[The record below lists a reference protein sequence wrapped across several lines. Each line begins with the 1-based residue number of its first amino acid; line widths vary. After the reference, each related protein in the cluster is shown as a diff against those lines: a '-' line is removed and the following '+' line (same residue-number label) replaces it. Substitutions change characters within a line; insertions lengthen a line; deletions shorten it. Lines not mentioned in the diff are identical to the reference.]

1 MPTDCESMSVAS
13 GKGGRWP
20 PQAEELVAR
29 IRDAVRE
36 ASGSALA
43 GLYLFGSLVVGD
55 FDVDVSDIDLIAVL
69 TSDPSDDLVARL
81 GRMHDGLASENP
93 GWAGRLE
100 VRYDSAAALSL
111 LWEGIDRMGVM
122 GL

>member
-1 MPTDCESMSVAS
+1 MSVAS

-36 ASGSALA
+36 AAGSALA
-43 GLYLFGSLVVGD
+43 GLYLFGSLGAGD

-69 TSDPSDDLVARL
+69 TSDPSDHLVARL
-81 GRMHDGLASENP
+81 RRMHDALGSNKRVR
-93 GWAGRLE
+93 GGR
-100 VRYDSAAALSL
+100 R
-111 LWEGIDRMGVM
+111 EGIYVWAAPHRRR
-122 GL
+122 